1 MSSLLQSARVSTR
14 LLQLTR
20 RANHV
25 LRKSPLPNRTDVPRE
40 EQRSAGAAPNAHS
53 SSARADPGEA
63 QAASL
68 CLPPLPSSQ
77 EMLGGVNTWIRNLN
91 QGEGKRSSL
100 PGPRSSTNTP
110 GDRGGGCSEEEGAA
124 RLQTQA
130 VAVTGALC
138 LRVRRTAAHRGSSAN
153 CRRRERGL

>member
-68 CLPPLPSSQ
+68 CLPPLPSSRGDVRRYKHVD
-77 EMLGGVNTWIRNLN
+77 EKSEPGG
-91 QGEGKRSSL
+91 GEAL
-100 PGPRSSTNTP
+100 IPPRSEILNKHT
-110 GDRGGGCSEEEGAA
+110 R
-124 RLQTQA
+124 
-130 VAVTGALC
+130 
-138 LRVRRTAAHRGSSAN
+138 
-153 CRRRERGL
+153 